1 MFLKNPEKYSY
12 TLTLV
17 DSDMPDYK
25 SEEYIRDF
33 FSVDG
38 TLLITQHDHNDT
50 RLRPDAMLWATPYT
64 RHEVKTIH
72 DIKVA
77 LSLKSIFLDECYE
90 ESVILSEISESDT
103 FISLFGDRS
112 VNDLSGVPIAYY
124 VKGKPVKVSAS
135 EFFEKV
141 LA

>member
-25 SEEYIRDF
+25 GEDYIRDF

-38 TLLITQHDHNDT
+38 NLLITQHDHNDKMIS
-50 RLRPDAMLWATPYT
+50 PDAMLWATPYT

-72 DIKVA
+72 DIKAA
-77 LSLKSIFLDECYE
+77 LSLKSIFVDDCYD
-90 ESVILSEISESDT
+90 ESVILSDLSESDT
-103 FISLFGDRS
+103 FITLFGDRRVS
-112 VNDLSGVPIAYY
+112 DLSDDPIAYY
-124 VKGKPVKVSAS
+124 IKGKPVKVSAS
-135 EFFEKV
+135 EFFEEV

>member
-25 SEEYIRDF
+25 GEDYIRDF

-38 TLLITQHDHNDT
+38 CLLITQHDHNDKMIS
-50 RLRPDAMLWATPYT
+50 PDAMLWATPYT

-72 DIKVA
+72 DIKAA
-77 LSLKSIFLDECYE
+77 LSLKSIFVDDCYD
-90 ESVILSEISESDT
+90 ESVILSDLSESDT
-103 FISLFGDRS
+103 FITLFGDRRVS
-112 VNDLSGVPIAYY
+112 DLSDDTIAYY
-124 VKGKPVKVSAS
+124 VKGKPIKVSAS
-135 EFFEKV
+135 EFFEEV